1 MLDLKKLSSKE
12 LTLAVKETLRVIE
25 MFQSPENTERIRSE
39 MQSMPNEEALAN
51 YLCEEMTLY
60 IKPFNEI
67 PKDVID
73 NIIKSERIILT
84 EYLSLPHVMHDENG
98 NGIVSRK
105 KHLML
110 PLPIR
115 SNQQRSFKE
124 GSSASNDEQRNVA
137 NQFTGDAKKGT
148 LSDTEIVT
156 LTTQGGDDIL
166 KELLGVTSHDTV
178 AFNEMRKKII
188 QTGEVSIK
196 DLPNESKN
204 KGSLLMM
211 DQIMKHL
218 GFDTNLIET
227 PEK

>member
-1 MLDLKKLSSKE
+1 MLDLNKLSSKE
-12 LTLAVKETLRVIE
+12 LKLAVSETLKVID
-25 MFQSPENTERIRSE
+25 MFQSPENSSRIRSE
-39 MQSMPNEEALAN
+39 MESMPDEEALKN
-51 YLCEEMTLY
+51 YLCEEMTIY
-60 IKPFNEI
+60 MKPFNEI

-84 EYLSLPHVMHDENG
+84 EYISLPHVMHDENG

-105 KHLML
+105 KHLLL
-110 PLPIR
+110 PLPVR

-124 GSSASNDEQRNVA
+124 GASAANDDQRNVA

-156 LTTQGGDDIL
+156 LTSHGGDEIL

-178 AFNEMRKKII
+178 AYNEMRQKII
-188 QTGEVSIK
+188 QTGEVSLK
-196 DLPNESKN
+196 DLTNESKN

-218 GFDTNLIET
+218 GFDTNIIEN

>member
-1 MLDLKKLSSKE
+1 MLDLSKLSTKE
-12 LTLAVKETLRVIE
+12 LMLAVKETLRVID
-25 MFQSPENTERIRSE
+25 MFNSPENSQRIRTE
-39 MQSMPNEEALAN
+39 MESCKNEEELMN
-51 YLCEEMTLY
+51 YLCEEMTIY
-60 IKPFNEI
+60 MKPFNEI

-73 NIIKSERIILT
+73 NIIKQERIILT
-84 EYLSLPHVMHDENG
+84 EHISLPHIMRDENG

-105 KHLML
+105 KHLIL
-110 PLPIR
+110 PLPVR

-124 GSSASNDEQRNVA
+124 GSSAANDDQRNVA

-148 LSDTEIVT
+148 FSDTEIVT
-156 LTTQGGDDIL
+156 LTTQGGDNIL

-178 AFNEMRKKII
+178 AYNEMRQKII
-188 QTGEVSIK
+188 QTGEVSLK
-196 DLPNESKN
+196 DLTNESKN

-218 GFDTNLIET
+218 GFDTNLIEQ